1 VRRRAREDAERAIAS
16 RAVHTLSSFLARRPV
31 GTASI
36 GRWKRHAAQLQ
47 PLRAALGV
55 AETA

>member
-1 VRRRAREDAERAIAS
+1 MPSARLRS